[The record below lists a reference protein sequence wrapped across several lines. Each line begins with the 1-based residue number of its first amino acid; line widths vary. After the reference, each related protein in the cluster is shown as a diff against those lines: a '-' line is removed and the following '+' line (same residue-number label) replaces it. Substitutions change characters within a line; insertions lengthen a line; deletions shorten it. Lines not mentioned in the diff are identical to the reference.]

1 MMLKLCQN
9 DLEIDVRRDKLD
21 PAHRVAGSSNNLKFF
36 RERRKLDP
44 KKILIN
50 ENIRKENHKL
60 LLHLKRRC
68 PEEVSV
74 YSVDGATIARTS
86 DWDYRIKRKED
97 VEKYG
102 LTMISMILRLPRT
115 KKLLSTEHL
124 SSCLYIYHC
133 SLNIIVQ
140 QHQQAV
146 EEPYFSLHF
155 SYG

>member
-1 MMLKLCQN
+1 MLKLCQN

-60 LLHLKRRC
+60 LHHVKKRC

-74 YSVDGATIARTS
+74 YS
-86 DWDYRIKRKED
+86 DWDYRIKRKEN

-102 LTMISMILRLPRT
+102 LTMMSTILRLPRT

-140 QHQQAV
+140 QHQQV
-146 EEPYFSLHF
+146 KSLISHF
-155 SYG
+155 IFPIDEG

>member
-21 PAHRVAGSSNNLKFF
+21 PAHRVAGSSNNLK
-36 RERRKLDP
+36 RRRRR
-44 KKILIN
+44 
-50 ENIRKENHKL
+50 RKENHKL
-60 LLHLKRRC
+60 LLHLKKRC
-68 PEEVSV
+68 PEELSV
-74 YSVDGATIARTS
+74 YSVDGAIIARTS

-140 QHQQAV
+140 QHQQAG

-155 SYG
+155 SYR

>member
-1 MMLKLCQN
+1 MLKLCQN

-60 LLHLKRRC
+60 LHHVKKRC

-74 YSVDGATIARTS
+74 HS

-102 LTMISMILRLPRT
+102 LTMMSTILFGSP
-115 KKLLSTEHL
+115 LLSPEQ
-124 SSCLYIYHC
+124 
-133 SLNIIVQ
+133 N
-140 QHQQAV
+140 
-146 EEPYFSLHF
+146 
-155 SYG
+155 